1 MQKPMQDIYTS
12 FFFVA
17 FILIIVLAGV
27 QAVTILDQSEIIQ
40 PGISMTSVQTD
51 DLNLSA
57 ADMLVDESRGEDECE
72 VIYHRASQGSERAVG
87 YHPYAGASNSAGFL
101 NSRHATVVSSEAEQD
116 GMGSLYYAVYTCT
129 GISVFADG
137 YI

>member
-1 MQKPMQDIYTS
+1 MQDIYTS

-27 QAVTILDQSEIIQ
+27 QAVTVLDQTGIIQ
-40 PGISMTSVQTD
+40 SGISVASVQSD

-57 ADMLVDESRGEDECE
+57 ADMLVDESRADDECE
-72 VIYHRASQGSERAVG
+72 IIYQLASQGSEHAVG
-87 YHPYAGASNSAGFL
+87 YPYAGVSSSAGFL
-101 NSRHATVVSSEAEQD
+101 NSRHASVISSEAEQD
-116 GMGSLYYAVYTCT
+116 DMGSLYYAVYTCS
-129 GISVFADG
+129 GISVIADG